1 MQGCTT
7 VESRA
12 CPQRLWG
19 TLGPAHLQ
27 VANLACSAW
36 NFVLATCRYHI
47 NDACSKVGEERTE
60 GMALGF
66 GRRIRHL
73 HQTGMKQVTPS
84 NTLHAKAC
92 TTNVVAV

>member
-12 CPQRLWG
+12 GPQRLWG
-19 TLGPAHLQ
+19 ALGPAHLQ
-27 VANLACSAW
+27 VADLACSAW
-36 NFVLATCRYHI
+36 NFVLATCGYHI
-47 NDACSKVGEERTE
+47 NDACSEVGEERTE
-60 GMALGF
+60 GMASGF

-73 HQTGMKQVTPS
+73 HQTGMKRVAPS
-84 NTLHAKAC
+84 NTLHAKAS